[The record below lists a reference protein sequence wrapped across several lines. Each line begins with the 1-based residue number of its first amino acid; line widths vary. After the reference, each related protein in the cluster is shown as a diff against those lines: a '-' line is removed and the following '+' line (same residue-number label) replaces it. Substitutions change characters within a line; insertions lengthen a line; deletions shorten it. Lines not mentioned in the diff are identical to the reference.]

1 MRRLPSAIILL
12 SVLAATVV
20 IAQQPPVFTPN
31 GALPV
36 NYFARYY
43 QTGGAVSAGL
53 LGATATFTL
62 SYQ

>member
-1 MRRLPSAIILL
+1 
-12 SVLAATVV
+12 
-20 IAQQPPVFTPN
+20 
-31 GALPV
+31 V

-43 QTGGAVSAGL
+43 QTGSTVSAGL